1 MHATEARKIMVQ
13 GKDLF
18 SAGNNTP
25 SPLLINL
32 TKSIFFLLF
41 LPKYTEWILGKKKKS
56 PHAHLSF
63 HHRVFNTITK
73 PICHRFCF
81 QKEKSI
87 LSCPILSLYYYPLQ
101 TGHGRWLSYQ
111 SIEIKLYPFISVLLQ
126 PVQRCCEKES
136 ELKSSF
142 LRKDGQ
148 WNQTQKHLKNS
159 SPFPSA
165 MISLKIMSHTH
176 LLKCPTFA

>member
-18 SAGNNTP
+18 SAGNNAP

-41 LPKYTEWILGKKKKS
+41 LPKYTEWIFREEKKKS

-63 HHRVFNTITK
+63 HHRVFNTISK
-73 PICHRFCF
+73 PICHRLYF

-87 LSCPILSLYYYPLQ
+87 LSSPILSLYYYPLQ
-101 TGHGRWLSYQ
+101 RGHGRWLSYQ
-111 SIEIKLYPFISVLLQ
+111 SIKLSFIH
-126 PVQRCCEKES
+126 
-136 ELKSSF
+136 SF
-142 LRKDGQ
+142 LYCYSQFRGAVKRSLNL
-148 WNQTQKHLKNS
+148 NQVS
-159 SPFPSA
+159 
-165 MISLKIMSHTH
+165 
-176 LLKCPTFA
+176 